1 MMKGSN
7 KDNNEKKDCKNMDE
21 SLINMILNNN
31 YAGFFLIFG
40 TLFSIIYFLLRLNP
54 GNIVNTFPN
63 IFFWLFFIA
72 TIIAS
77 SLYYFIII
85 YKKDRGNIFTS
96 HDPNEKQDDSPK
108 KDSFCSNK
116 KGKYFMDFERK
127 KTWNDF
133 KRYIMSPLK
142 ILLGLILFFTII
154 STIIYFM
161 LKYQIITQV
170 LNIIVISLIVI
181 VSLALI
187 WSYLTNQIKEAEKG
201 KSYWGFIVD
210 FIFFIPCLFIEF
222 LEYLKRQFNITT
234 STTWILLTLEVI
246 FILFY
251 FLLPLLAKQFATKG
265 GDILLKDPIYTNNE
279 KTLGSTAKDANYS
292 IGVQLWINPQPS
304 NTNYNYTKFTS
315 LFNYG
320 NRPNILYN
328 GKTNVLKIVIQTD
341 KNDLVTIYKTKDFP
355 YQTWMNFI
363 IIFRSGRVDV
373 FLDNKLVGSLE
384 GVMPYFTSNKITA
397 GTKDGINGGIQNV
410 IYFDRILNKNEII
423 WVD

>member
-1 MMKGSN
+1 
-7 KDNNEKKDCKNMDE
+7 
-21 SLINMILNNN
+21 
-31 YAGFFLIFG
+31 
-40 TLFSIIYFLLRLNP
+40 
-54 GNIVNTFPN
+54 
-63 IFFWLFFIA
+63 
-72 TIIAS
+72 
-77 SLYYFIII
+77 
-85 YKKDRGNIFTS
+85 
-96 HDPNEKQDDSPK
+96 
-108 KDSFCSNK
+108 
-116 KGKYFMDFERK
+116 MDFERK

-170 LNIIVISLIVI
+170 LNIILISLIVI

-201 KSYWGFIVD
+201 KSFWGFIVD

-251 FLLPLLAKQFATKG
+251 FLLPLLA
-265 GDILLKDPIYTNNE
+265 

-355 YQTWMNFI
+355 YQSWMNFV

>member
-1 MMKGSN
+1 MIKGSD

-21 SLINMILNNN
+21 SLINMILNND

-40 TLFSIIYFLLRLNP
+40 ILFSIIYFLLRLNP
-54 GNIVNTFPN
+54 GNIVNKFPN
-63 IFFWLFFIA
+63 VFFWLFFIA

-77 SLYYFIII
+77 SLYYFVII

-96 HDPNEKQDDSPK
+96 EKDSEKQDDTSK
-108 KDSFCSNK
+108 KDSLCSNK
-116 KGKYFMDFERK
+116 EGKYFMDFERK
-127 KTWNDF
+127 KTRNDF
-133 KRYIMSPLK
+133 KRYIMSPIK
-142 ILLGLILFFTII
+142 ILLGLMLFFGTISI
-154 STIIYFM
+154 AIYFM
-161 LKYQIITQV
+161 LKYKIITQV
-170 LNIIVISLIVI
+170 LNIILITLIVL

-187 WSYLTNQIKEAEKG
+187 WSYLTNQVKESEKG
-201 KSYWGFIVD
+201 KSFWGFIID

-234 STTWILLTLEVI
+234 NTSWILLTLEVI

-251 FLLPLLAKQFATKG
+251 FLLPLLGKELATKG
-265 GDILLKDPIYTNNE
+265 GDVLLKDPVYTNNE
-279 KTLGSTAKDANYS
+279 KTLGSTAKDSNYS

-341 KNDLVTIYKTKDFP
+341 KNDLVTIYKTKAFP
-355 YQTWMNFI
+355 YQTWMNFV
-363 IIFRSGRVDV
+363 IIFRSGTVDV

>member
-1 MMKGSN
+1 MMKETN
-7 KDNNEKKDCKNMDE
+7 KDNKDCKNKNE

-31 YAGFFLIFG
+31 YASFFLVFG
-40 TLFSIIYFLLRLNP
+40 ILFSIIYFLLRLNP
-54 GNIVNTFPN
+54 GNIVNKLPN
-63 IFFWLFFIA
+63 VFFWLFFIA

-85 YKKDRGNIFTS
+85 YKKDRGNIFI
-96 HDPNEKQDDSPK
+96 NEESSNKEDGTPQ
-108 KDSFCSNK
+108 KDIICSNK
-116 KGKYFMDFERK
+116 EGKYFMDFERK

-133 KRYIMSPLK
+133 KQYIMSPIK
-142 ILLGLILFFTII
+142 ILFGLILLFAII
-154 STIIYFM
+154 SSIIYFM
-161 LKYQIITQV
+161 LKYQVVTQV
-170 LNIIVISLIVI
+170 LNIVLIVLIVI
-181 VSLALI
+181 ISLALL
-187 WSYLTNQIKEAEKG
+187 STFLKNQIKDDEKG
-201 KSYWGFIVD
+201 TSFGGFIVD
-210 FIFFIPCLFIEF
+210 FILFIPCLFIEF
-222 LEYLKRQFNITT
+222 LEYLKKQFNITT
-234 STTWILLTLEVI
+234 NTTWILLTLEIIV
-246 FILFY
+246 ILFY
-251 FLLPLLAKQFATKG
+251 FLLPLLGKQLATKG
-265 GDILLKDPIYTNNE
+265 GDILLKEPIYTNNE

-328 GKTNVLKIVIQTD
+328 GKSNVLKIVVQSD

-355 YQTWMNFI
+355 YQSWMKFV

-373 FLDNKLVGSLE
+373 FLNNKLVGSLE
-384 GVMPYFTSNKITA
+384 GVMPYLTSNKITA